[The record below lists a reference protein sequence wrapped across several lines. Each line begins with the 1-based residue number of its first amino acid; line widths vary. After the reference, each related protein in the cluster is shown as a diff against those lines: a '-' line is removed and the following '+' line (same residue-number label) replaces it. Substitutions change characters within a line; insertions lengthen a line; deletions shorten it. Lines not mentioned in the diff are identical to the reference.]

1 MQIGYWVRL
10 VGDANAQPVAMLGS
24 ASLEDAAGA
33 FAQRLIEES
42 EGAWISGAVGVWSAK
57 QDEADATIFDIT
69 ARFTVSPD
77 DENEIDCEIEIMER
91 DPDES

>member
-10 VGDANAQPVAMLGS
+10 VGDTDAEPVAMLGS

-33 FAQRLIEES
+33 FAQRLIEET
-42 EGAWISGAVGVWSAK
+42 EGAWDSGAVRVWAAT
-57 QDEADATIFDIT
+57 QNEADATIFDIT
-69 ARFTVSPD
+69 ARFMVSPD
-77 DENEIDCEIEIMER
+77 DEDEVDCEIEIMER